1 MAGYRQFCG
10 KVHYGSLETEE
21 SKAAGVRN
29 GYLPERTI
37 QTGLGDLQSKCRKLR
52 DRSDLGIR
60 FNSSLILFLF
70 ETHSKY

>member
-21 SKAAGVRN
+21 GKAAGVRN

-37 QTGLGDLQSKCRKLR
+37 QTGLGDLQSKCPKVTG
-52 DRSDLGIR
+52 SFR
-60 FNSSLILFLF
+60 FRHQIQQQFDTLLI
-70 ETHSKY
+70 